1 MDSDG
6 SNDSGKRNPIFN
18 ICSPKNNVNIP
29 SIIVPPFISQ
39 RNNINKKYP
48 METINNME
56 LELKNFSFN
65 IMQMMDIT
73 NRMIHIIDN
82 SSDNIITINFGY
94 KNYTNIFI
102 DCKLGDKISDVINKI
117 KIEEDGFNIN
127 DKILIFNGAQ
137 LNLNGR
143 VKDEGLMNGS
153 FVLIIEKEK

>member
-1 MDSDG
+1 
-6 SNDSGKRNPIFN
+6 
-18 ICSPKNNVNIP
+18 
-29 SIIVPPFISQ
+29 
-39 RNNINKKYP
+39 
-48 METINNME
+48 
-56 LELKNFSFN
+56 
-65 IMQMMDIT
+65 MQMMDIT